1 MLTGPK
7 GLATVDLGARE
18 LVVVPVPGH
27 QDEGITLYDSKTG
40 WLLTGD
46 NLCPGRLYVNDW
58 AAFRSSARRL
68 AEFSK
73 THRISAVMGAHI
85 EMSSTG
91 KLFPSGSTYQPGEAG
106 LALKVEDLLQLAER
120 LQQAG
125 ATPKAIT
132 MTQFVV
138 VPIDPVERVLTRIMK
153 WVSSGDRARRQ
164 TNELPRAA

>member
-46 NLCPGRLYVNDW
+46 NLYPGRLYVNDW

-91 KLFPSGSTYQPGEAG
+91 KLTFDAPSFITSYARETLDMRRFVRRLSPIAAKAACCADRETHVPSPLSFPESTR
-106 LALKVEDLLQLAER
+106 K
-120 LQQAG
+120 
-125 ATPKAIT
+125 
-132 MTQFVV
+132 
-138 VPIDPVERVLTRIMK
+138 
-153 WVSSGDRARRQ
+153 
-164 TNELPRAA
+164 